1 MNTIEVK
8 DLSKAYVDLK
18 AVDNVSFEVAQG
30 EIFGIL
36 GPNGAGK
43 TTTLEMIEGLRRP
56 DSGEIKIKTI
66 SVWPNPGATKELI
79 GVQLQTTALFDYLT
93 VREMLA
99 LFGSFYRRVL
109 TAEKIDELL
118 EAVSLVDKEKARV
131 NELSGGQQQRL
142 SIALALVN
150 DPEVVFL
157 DEPTTGLDPQARR
170 SLWDVIRKINKE
182 GKTIVLTTHYMEEAE
197 ILCGRVAIM
206 DAGRIIDINAPKKL
220 IEGLGAEVKISFQ
233 SSHGVALDDLEKQT
247 EASETSVFEGQYVLY
262 TKDVQTSIIGL
273 FDMAKTDNF
282 KVENLQISGANLEDV
297 FLQYTGKG
305 LRD

>member
-1 MNTIEVK
+1 LNIIEVNGLVK
-8 DLSKAYVDLK
+8 NYGDLK
-18 AVDNVSFEVAQG
+18 AVDNVSFGVAKG

-43 TTTLEMIEGLRRP
+43 TTTLEMIEGLRQP
-56 DSGEIKIKTI
+56 DAGEVSLKGIP
-66 SVWPNPGATKELI
+66 VWPNPGPTKELI

-99 LFGSFYRRVL
+99 LFGSFYRRRL
-109 TAEKIDELL
+109 TRDKIDGLL
-118 EAVSLVDKEKARV
+118 GAVSLTDKEKSRV

-150 DPEVVFL
+150 EPEVVFL

-170 SLWDVIRKINKE
+170 RLWDVVREISAV

-197 ILCGRVAIM
+197 VLCGRVAIM
-206 DAGRIIDINAPKKL
+206 DAGRIIEIDTPKEL
-220 IEGLGAEVKISFQ
+220 IEGLGAEVKITFR
-233 SSHGVALDDLEKQT
+233 ADRDLELAGLKSAT
-247 EASETSVFEGQYVLY
+247 GASDISKPDADYVLY
-262 TKDVQTSIIGL
+262 TADVQASIVGL
-273 FDMAKTDNF
+273 FELAQKSAATI
-282 KVENLQISGANLEDV
+282 ENLSVSGADLEDV
-297 FLQYTGKG
+297 FLHHTGKG

>member
-56 DSGEIKIKTI
+56 DSGEIKIKSI

-109 TAEKIDELL
+109 NAAQIDELL

-197 ILCGRVAIM
+197 VLCGRVAIM

-233 SSHGVALDDLEKQT
+233 SSHDVALDDLKKQT

-273 FDMAKTDNF
+273 FDMAKADNF
-282 KVENLQISGANLEDV
+282 KVENLHISGANLEDV